1 MSLADYGGESLIR
14 MVALICFDG
23 LIPLGPDF
31 ILKAQSNLS
40 QSSPSDFQ
48 QNPVFKQMEGM
59 IPGGNTAGKLGFIGE
74 SFSSIS
80 GWMGN
85 FVASKGLTP
94 QNVMRNLQ
102 TVVEVSADKFDY
114 VAGFLDMSTNY
125 YYHTGVQTL
134 ARRLIERASAEI

>member
-1 MSLADYGGESLIR
+1 
-14 MVALICFDG
+14 
-23 LIPLGPDF
+23 
-31 ILKAQSNLS
+31 
-40 QSSPSDFQ
+40 
-48 QNPVFKQMEGM
+48 MEGM
-59 IPGGNTAGKLGFIGE
+59 IPGAGTAGKLGFIGE

-94 QNVMRNLQ
+94 QNVMRSLQ

-134 ARRLIERASAEI
+134 AHRLIERASAEI